1 MQASPWVFCQSHP
14 SMPPALA
21 GWTRTGKGDARACFP
36 RGNVI
41 YFRCLQGG
49 CLTPVFP
56 SQSYSTPCF
65 WVWASEQESLCC
77 KIPHTRPSSVS
88 VHYADA
94 PVPRKVI
101 LALSFL
107 SRVSSGW
114 HGQSNHIVNDL
125 HEGRCHCDKTRGQN
139 KAEG

>member
-1 MQASPWVFCQSHP
+1 MPGGMCISRQAQGLSAVAMQASPWVFCQSHP

-49 CLTPVFP
+49 HLTPVFP
-56 SQSYSTPCF
+56 SQCYSTTCF
-65 WVWASEQESLCC
+65 WVWTSDQASLCC
-77 KIPHTRPSSVS
+77 KIPHTWPISVS

-107 SRVSSGW
+107 SRVSSELAW
-114 HGQSNHIVNDL
+114 AKQSY
-125 HEGRCHCDKTRGQN
+125 CK
-139 KAEG
+139 